1 MNIDKLMKKSFFVKH
16 DDMGKLKD
24 RDFFASKFGSNKK
37 MQSLSLQKSL
47 TPNSY
52 QKPNIDYLKNSPKS
66 KIYLSKNIEEN
77 SVLPKQTQKEAFQV
91 SLDSVKFDVQLRS
104 YAKKH
109 NGDQNG
115 NIKTDNFQT
124 TKLSILISS
133 SNSTNDIHGSNN
145 SSKMTYN
152 KQYSNSA
159 KQESQLQRKMG
170 SENISDNTKKL
181 LTKVYE
187 IDLVPFSN
195 QANSNNVDKSY
206 IQKNHSKSS
215 LIKSFGSTSANT
227 PKTPS
232 LSSSIFLEQL
242 NKHE

>member
-16 DDMGKLKD
+16 EDMGNQKD

-37 MQSLSLQKSL
+37 MQSLSLQKSF
-47 TPNSY
+47 TQSSY
-52 QKPNIDYLKNSPKS
+52 QRPNIDYLKNSPKS
-66 KIYLSKNIEEN
+66 KFLFFKFFIEEN

-109 NGDQNG
+109 NGDPNG
-115 NIKTDNFQT
+115 SFKTDNFQT

-133 SNSTNDIHGSNN
+133 SNSTNDIHGLNN
-145 SSKMTYN
+145 SSNMIYS
-152 KQYSNSA
+152 KQQTNGA

-195 QANSNNVDKSY
+195 QANTSSDKSM

-215 LIKSFGSTSANT
+215 LIKSFGTTVSST

-232 LSSSIFLEQL
+232 LSSSAFLEQL